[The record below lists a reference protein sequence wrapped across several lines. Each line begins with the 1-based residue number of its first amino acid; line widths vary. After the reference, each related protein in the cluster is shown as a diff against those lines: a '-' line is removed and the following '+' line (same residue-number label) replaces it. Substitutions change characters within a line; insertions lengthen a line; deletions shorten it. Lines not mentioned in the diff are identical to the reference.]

1 MYTQNSISG
10 STFYA
15 ELLYRRDV
23 LITEL
28 DRQRDQPLAT
38 GDRVADSVRVYKGAW
53 VMHMLRQMMF
63 DLEKR
68 SDRVFMKFL
77 QELSSLINTGTFTNA
92 DFIRLAEKHAG
103 IDLDPFF
110 AVWLYGVGV
119 PEFDVIYTIVPQG
132 AEWNVNVSVTTTKV
146 PESFTMPVTI
156 QVGSED
162 GTRQFLRQ
170 TVNGKQ
176 TSFVLGPFTSQ
187 PKEVVFNEFASIL
200 SKDKVSKGKG

>member
-1 MYTQNSISG
+1 
-10 STFYA
+10 
-15 ELLYRRDV
+15 
-23 LITEL
+23 
-28 DRQRDQPLAT
+28 
-38 GDRVADSVRVYKGAW
+38 
-53 VMHMLRQMMF
+53 
-63 DLEKR
+63 
-68 SDRVFMKFL
+68 
-77 QELSSLINTGTFTNA
+77 
-92 DFIRLAEKHAG
+92 
-103 IDLDPFF
+103 
-110 AVWLYGVGV
+110 LYGVGV
-119 PEFDVIYTIVPQG
+119 PEFDVTYTIVPQG
-132 AEWNVNVSVTTTKV
+132 AEWNVNVSITTTKV